1 MTNNPNKKID
11 IEELFQA
18 YYDCR
23 SNKRN
28 TANAIAFEMSYESK
42 LFHLCEEINN
52 GTYTPGRSIAFVV
65 EKPVKREIFAAD
77 FRDRIIHHLLINK
90 LNPLFEKQFIYDSYS
105 CRVNKGTHFGI
116 KRVTRFI
123 RQCSQNYQVP
133 CYILK
138 LDLEGFFMHIDKN
151 ILFDRLQLFINEKYT
166 QPDKGLIIELCRTV
180 IFNDPTKNCCIK
192 GKKTDWDNL
201 PHTKSLFHSPVN
213 CGLPIGNLTS
223 QIFANFYLNSFDHY
237 IKNNLTLP
245 HPLPPL
251 QLERG
256 LRGEAAGLCYG
267 RYVDDFVIVHNDKE
281 YLKSLI
287 PNIQNFLLSTLKL
300 TLHPRKIY
308 LQPYE
313 NGVKFLGAVI
323 KPHRTY
329 IANRT
334 KGNFYDTIILWNKSL
349 KENRANSRGL
359 FEPAGEVALSRED
372 LKLFLSSINSYLGIM
387 KHYETYK
394 LRKKM
399 LLKNLSAY
407 YWNYVYISGG
417 YGKLVLKARR
427 VHHLTTYSQTP
438 LSSWR
443 GEGKQPVAV

>member
-138 LDLEGFFMHIDKN
+138 LDIEGFFMHIDKN

-166 QPDKGLIIELCRTV
+166 QPDKELIIELCRRV

-201 PHTKSLFHSPVN
+201 PHTKSLFQSPVN

-237 IKNNLTLP
+237 IKNNLSTSLP
-245 HPLPPL
+245 SPLGKR
-251 QLERG
+251 E
-256 LRGEAAGLCYG
+256 EGLCYG

-308 LQPYE
+308 LQSYE

-334 KGNFYDTIILWNKSL
+334 KGSFCDTITLWNKSL
-349 KENRANSRGL
+349 KGNNNK
-359 FEPAGEVALSRED
+359 LSRED
-372 LKLFLSSINSYLGIM
+372 LKLFLASINSYLGIM

-394 LRKKM
+394 IRKKI

-407 YWNYVYISGG
+407 YWNHFYISSG

-427 VHHLTTYSQTP
+427 VHHLTKYC
-438 LSSWR
+438 
-443 GEGKQPVAV
+443 QPPPFQLERRKW